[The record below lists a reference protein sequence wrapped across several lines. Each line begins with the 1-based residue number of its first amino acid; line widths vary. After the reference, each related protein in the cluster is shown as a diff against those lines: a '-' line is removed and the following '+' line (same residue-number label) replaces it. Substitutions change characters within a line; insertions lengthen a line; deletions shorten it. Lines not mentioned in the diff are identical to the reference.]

1 MRSAVSNRGPSL
13 AMSVAVAAVAA
24 AALLSPGDGRAALW
38 PDAPDKIK
46 ADLASP
52 DVSRR
57 RAAAA
62 DLVNVPRKEAIP
74 LVAKA
79 LGDSDLEVRLAAI
92 VVAARIRMT
101 EAGDRIIPWL
111 TDPSPALREAACEF
125 FAKLPDPRLVKVL
138 ARSLGDTDPRV
149 RLAAVRALGAS
160 GSADAVAPL
169 LARLDDSN
177 SKVRLSVARALAR
190 LGDKRAVTP
199 LVSKVQDEAS
209 EVRQAVVRTLGELG
223 DPKASAALVIA
234 LRDQALEVRI
244 EALSALGRL
253 RAADAVASIAPLA
266 IEPSKKAGA
275 ADVRRAALAAL
286 GRIGTGAAVDAIVK
300 TFGLYE
306 DASPGTGSS
315 PAREAAV
322 SAGAAATPTLL
333 AALEGEGGGAAA
345 SPTGGFSAGATTSG
359 ASSSASS
366 AAWSLGEIRAPGAG
380 LAIAKA
386 MRRGLVPLPV
396 GLHALA
402 SLGDSGQLPVCLE
415 HVAAPDRAVR
425 VEALAAT
432 AKLLDPDQP
441 DGRAVEPLLASLDVA
456 QTPEDRAEI
465 AALLGRT
472 GAARVAPVLVGLTAA
487 KDERLRVS
495 AIDALGTLGAPA
507 GGKTLVKL
515 LDDPS
520 ATVRLRA
527 AIALGRA
534 GGPDVVHPT
543 IALLSAAQADRLA
556 VALAVGGLLERHGD
570 AQGIAAARDATTT
583 AGTERDLLLVA
594 IGRAKGGVGVGA
606 LGALLT
612 SGAGGANDLDG
623 RRTIALALGAR
634 VGDAAALPLVVGL
647 AADAD
652 PSVRAQAAWSLGA
665 VATSAEMPLAT
676 SLLHDPASA
685 VAANAAASLGR
696 IVARHPALTAPKELC
711 AALDDERP
719 YVRANALTAL
729 RTIVTAGRADTCDGA
744 RERRLLADDPNEVV
758 RAAAARLLARHASA
772 KPEKADAKE
781 SDLVTKARAALERC
795 TLGDPSGAVA
805 SVCRES
811 SLGAVAP
818 SQAMEAGTGAL
829 VVFVAPDD
837 GGAPIPRTAYAI
849 ERPDGFL
856 HVGNADR
863 RGAVVELLLGKGAL
877 RLRVASPPIGTADS
891 L

>member
-1 MRSAVSNRGPSL
+1 MQSAVSRRRHRLVTS
-13 AMSVAVAAVAA
+13 AAAVALAMA
-24 AALLSPGDGRAALW
+24 AALLPARDGRAALW
-38 PDAPDKIK
+38 PDAPEKIK

-57 RAAAA
+57 RVAAA

-101 EAGDRIIPWL
+101 EAGDRILPWL

-125 FAKLPDPRLVKVL
+125 FAKLPDARQVKVL

-160 GSADAVAPL
+160 GSPDAVAPL

-266 IEPSKKAGA
+266 TESSKKAGA
-275 ADVRRAALAAL
+275 SDVRRAALAAL
-286 GRIGTGAAVDAIVK
+286 GRIGTTAAVDAIVK
-300 TFGLYE
+300 TFGQYE
-306 DASPGTGSS
+306 DAAPGTGPS

-322 SAGAAATPTLL
+322 AAGVAATPTLL
-333 AALEGEGGGAAA
+333 VALEGESGGSSTPPGGLTP
-345 SPTGGFSAGATTSG
+345 SPAPSG
-359 ASSSASS
+359 ASASAAS
-366 AAWSLGEIRAPGAG
+366 AAWALGEIRASGAG
-380 LAIAKA
+380 VAIAKA
-386 MRRGLVPLPV
+386 MRRGLVPLPI

-402 SLGDSGQLPVCLE
+402 SLGDTSQLPVCLE

-432 AKLLDPDQP
+432 AKLLDPERP

-487 KDERLRVS
+487 KSEHLRVS

-507 GGKTLVKL
+507 SGKTLVKL
-515 LDDPS
+515 LEDPS

-534 GGPDVVHPT
+534 GGPDVVNPT

-570 AQGIAAARDATTT
+570 AQGVAAAREAVAT

-594 IGRAKGGVGVGA
+594 LGRARDGVGVGA
-606 LGALLT
+606 LAALLT
-612 SGAGGANDLDG
+612 GGANDLDG

-634 VGDAAALPLVVGL
+634 LGDAAALPLVVGL

-652 PSVRAQAAWSLGA
+652 ASVRAQAAWSLGA
-665 VATSAEMPLAT
+665 VGAAAELPLAT
-676 SLLHDPASA
+676 KLLHDPASA
-685 VAANAAASLGR
+685 VAANAAASIGR
-696 IVARHPALTAPKELC
+696 LVARHPALSAPKDLC
-711 AALDDERP
+711 AALEDERP

-729 RTIVTAGRADTCDGA
+729 RTVVSAGRTDGCDGA
-744 RERRLLADDPNEVV
+744 RERKLLAEDPNEVV
-758 RAAAARLLARHASA
+758 RAAAARLLARHALG
-772 KPEKADAKE
+772 KPEKGEKAEAKD
-781 SDLVTKARAALERC
+781 SDPAAKARAALERC
-795 TLGDPSGAVA
+795 TLADPSGAVA

-811 SLGAVAP
+811 ALGGAP
-818 SQAMEAGTGAL
+818 AIDAGTGAL

-849 ERPDGFL
+849 ERPDGLL
-856 HVGNADR
+856 HLGNADR
-863 RGAVVELLLGKGAL
+863 RGAVVELLLGKGAV
-877 RLRVASPPIGTADS
+877 RLRVASPPPGTADS